1 MAWFEPVKM
10 LMHTCL
16 PCLWSLFYIH
26 LTTSGTP
33 KIISHEFMLNIRKF
47 DIQCSIA
54 TGINK
59 VLNGS
64 FGFHQVDT
72 IVVNI
77 LTHVPIHVMHAAF

>member
-1 MAWFEPVKM
+1 
-10 LMHTCL
+10 
-16 PCLWSLFYIH
+16 
-26 LTTSGTP
+26 
-33 KIISHEFMLNIRKF
+33 MLNIRKF